1 MCVRADYCLQIK
13 LEDCFWTLEDRKMI
27 IVHLEKV
34 SCSVCMLIL
43 MVFQSQTMQKRQK
56 RGFFPLMPPGS
67 L

>member
-1 MCVRADYCLQIK
+1 MCVRADYSLQIK

-43 MVFQSQTMQKRQK
+43 MLF
-56 RGFFPLMPPGS
+56 
-67 L
+67 